1 MQRTPILTFSV
12 VCLIVSVGCIIAAV
26 IVVQKNDIVQDVD
39 NQTDCEA
46 QSVATLAPG
55 DPCQKWKYNSCM
67 KGSIDSNGK
76 CKVNTDSAAAIL
88 MIVALVGTIL
98 WIATLVWGL
107 SLPVPSAVSH
117 PSQDANVED
126 ATAVNQTLVPAAEE
140 ETTAL
145 MG

>member
-12 VCLIVSVGCIIAAV
+12 ACLIVSVSCIIAAV
-26 IVVQKNDIVQDVD
+26 IVVQKNDILENVD
-39 NQTDCEA
+39 NQNDCEEE
-46 QSVATLAPG
+46 SVATLAPG

-67 KGSIDSNGK
+67 KGKIDSKRK

-88 MIVALVGTIL
+88 MIVALVGTVL

-107 SLPVPSAVSH
+107 SLPLSNAVSH
-117 PSQDANVED
+117 QSQDANVED
-126 ATAVNQTLVPAAEE
+126 ATAANKTLVPAAEE